1 MLGVLLGLSGCN
13 GLEEISGRSGGGATS
28 SLGTTSTTASNL
40 PPVVTTQ
47 QVRAVVGQ
55 QQKGEIEARDPD
67 GEVVRIAW
75 AKVPSGLVRGEE
87 SDGLGSYEW
96 TPIVAG
102 TWEGEVNVYD
112 DEGAATTASVEFIA
126 RYEANPDTLVAL
138 GDSVAAGFGLQR
150 GDFFLGDPCWRA
162 PGSSYPGFV
171 MKELVDAGQVS
182 SRRDRVI
189 LAACTGHRSDKV
201 WEDAVR
207 RPDGAPEEMS
217 GDGWSQL
224 DWAVRANAGY
234 VVLSVGANDIG
245 VSDLS
250 WLRLP
255 DGSIKEDE
263 MQRRVAD
270 VRGGVGHLLEELIA
284 KTDSRVV
291 ITTYYNPAGPS
302 PTGLDGCPG
311 ECFSDLVGKVV
322 DALNGAIREAAEQ
335 YDSRV
340 KVAEIAPLFEGHE
353 ASSSFGPNW
362 LRKPVEDLLGV
373 QVSAYC
379 SQESNEDTWISTF
392 DCIHPTEEGMRA
404 IASAVSELFLESGGS

>member
-1 MLGVLLGLSGCN
+1 
-13 GLEEISGRSGGGATS
+13 
-28 SLGTTSTTASNL
+28 
-40 PPVVTTQ
+40 
-47 QVRAVVGQ
+47 
-55 QQKGEIEARDPD
+55 
-67 GEVVRIAW
+67 
-75 AKVPSGLVRGEE
+75 
-87 SDGLGSYEW
+87 
-96 TPIVAG
+96 
-102 TWEGEVNVYD
+102 
-112 DEGAATTASVEFIA
+112 
-126 RYEANPDTLVAL
+126 
-138 GDSVAAGFGLQR
+138 
-150 GDFFLGDPCWRA
+150 
-162 PGSSYPGFV
+162 

-404 IASAVSELFLESGGS
+404 IASAVSELFLESGES